1 MLAMSACLMTVGC
14 GSSAATAPGSGPA
27 EAVPSKTTRSIGLD
41 LVRAAADLDLRPAVG
56 ISDESAQAPEGSLL
70 VRFAHDG
77 VSGEQLV
84 VPVAPGGPVVAWITD
99 EDAALLAPE
108 AAQCPEGALSVP
120 VLQRLGPSAILC
132 FDGGPFEFGVLLPGF
147 CGVADE
153 PLISGQPDWL
163 TGSAPGVVLYGERVR
178 PEDAAEEPTSGSVW
192 ARLAPGA
199 SFTNCDA
206 DAAGQ
211 FHLITAHFDDPAS
224 IDCRT
229 QWSDGGRIINEE
241 PAVSVARCRLTMVIT
256 GTTPLPGR

>member
-132 FDGGPFEFGVLLPGF
+132 FDGGPFEFGVYSLDSAASPTNR
-147 CGVADE
+147 
-153 PLISGQPDWL
+153 SSPD
-163 TGSAPGVVLYGERVR
+163 S
-178 PEDAAEEPTSGSVW
+178 
-192 ARLAPGA
+192 
-199 SFTNCDA
+199 
-206 DAAGQ
+206 
-211 FHLITAHFDDPAS
+211 
-224 IDCRT
+224 
-229 QWSDGGRIINEE
+229 RI
-241 PAVSVARCRLTMVIT
+241 
-256 GTTPLPGR
+256 G